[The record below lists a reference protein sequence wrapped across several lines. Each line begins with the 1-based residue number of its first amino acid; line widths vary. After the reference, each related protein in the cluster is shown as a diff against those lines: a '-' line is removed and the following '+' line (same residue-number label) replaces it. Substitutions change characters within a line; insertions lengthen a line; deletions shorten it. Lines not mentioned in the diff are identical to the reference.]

1 MKVCE
6 LNGLECGVGLLACI
20 IILVATA
27 SCGQKDT
34 SKIEK
39 IEGTEWNVTVN
50 KVVAFNDSVLGIGT
64 DYGYTIADTAQVN
77 AGLKDLP
84 HCGNTTVSWT
94 IPSADGSIWLVAYD
108 REPLL
113 SEKVTVTEVNSMPNY
128 GGNVQVAFKFPD
140 AGKWEAIT
148 GENIGQRLAL
158 TVNGQLMNAPQVNSA
173 ITSGNCSVSI
183 PADMIHDYLPDL
195 DLAKLK

>member
-1 MKVCE
+1 MKVRKRTE
-6 LNGLECGVGLLACI
+6 SKWKIGLLAG
-20 IILVATA
+20 IILLAA
-27 SCGQKDT
+27 ST
-34 SKIEK
+34 SCRNTGTVKTEK
-39 IEGTEWNVTVN
+39 VEGTEWNVTVN

-64 DYGYTIADTAQVN
+64 DYGYTVADTARVN
-77 AGLKDLP
+77 AGLKDVP
-84 HCGNTTVSWT
+84 HCGNTAVSWT

-108 REPLL
+108 NEPLL

-128 GGNVQVAFKFPD
+128 GGDVQVAFRFPD

-148 GENIGQRLAL
+148 AENIGQRLAV

-183 PADMIHDYLPDL
+183 PADIINDYLPDL
-195 DLAKLK
+195 DLSKLK